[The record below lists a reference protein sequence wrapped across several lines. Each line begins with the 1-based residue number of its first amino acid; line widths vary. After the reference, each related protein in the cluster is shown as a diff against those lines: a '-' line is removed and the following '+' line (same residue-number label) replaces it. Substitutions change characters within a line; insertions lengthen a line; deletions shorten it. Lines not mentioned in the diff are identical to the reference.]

1 MKNRFGS
8 VISCQHQKDVV
19 DSVHIIVT
27 VVIIIIDY
35 VGGHEIA
42 RKGFCV
48 FNAGC
53 LDHPFEVSCPGT

>member
-1 MKNRFGS
+1 MKNRFGR

-19 DSVHIIVT
+19 DPVRIFVT

-42 RKGFCV
+42 KSSFV
-48 FNAGC
+48 FLMLVA
-53 LDHPFEVSCPGT
+53 